1 MSDELQSEK
10 RVEAAMAADIPDLY
24 CNGFLTSVGGGDI
37 LVILERH
44 GFPVARLNLSHIL
57 AKTLGNSLVSSVA
70 AAEEK
75 LGIKFPTTHDV
86 MAAFEET

>member
-1 MSDELQSEK
+1 MPDELQSEK
-10 RVEAAMAADIPDLY
+10 RVDAAMAADIPDLY

-44 GFPVARLNLSHIL
+44 GFPVARLNLSHVL
-57 AKTLGNSLVSSVA
+57 AKTLGNSLLGSVG

-75 LGIKFPTTHDV
+75 LGMKFPTTHE
-86 MAAFEET
+86 MLEAFEET